1 MVISQPGVPLD
12 QLSGAGAEFASDF
25 EAEKG
30 QAPDPY
36 TAYAAQAAVVL
47 LEAIDRAGE
56 ADRAKISE
64 ELFNTDI
71 KGGILGDFTIDDNGD
86 TSLGE
91 VSFYKVENGKAVF
104 VKTITPDITPE
115 GDINQ

>member
-1 MVISQPGVPLD
+1 
-12 QLSGAGAEFASDF
+12 
-25 EAEKG
+25 
-30 QAPDPY
+30 
-36 TAYAAQAAVVL
+36 VL
-47 LEAIDRAGE
+47 LEAIDRAEG
-56 ADRAKISE
+56 DRAAVAA

-91 VSFYKVENGKAVF
+91 VSFYRVDAGKPVF